1 METNVTIKNATLDNL
16 QEIAE
21 VSVLCWRESYKDI
34 IEKKYLDNLS
44 IEEKFIEI
52 STRFDQSKGYTI
64 IALVGNKIVGFCDFN
79 KSSFPELS
87 KGEIYTLYVIEKYQ
101 GCGIGKNLV
110 KKAAEQLQIKDL
122 IPFIA
127 VAFEKN
133 EKAAMFYKK
142 LGFKNI
148 RSIDSKIDNKLYKEI
163 IYLNNLDENLI

>member
-1 METNVTIKNATLDNL
+1 VP
-16 QEIAE
+16 
-21 VSVLCWRESYKDI
+21 
-34 IEKKYLDNLS
+34 
-44 IEEKFIEI
+44 
-52 STRFDQSKGYTI
+52 YTI

-87 KGEIYTLYVIEKYQ
+87 KGEIYTLYVIEKSQ